1 MPKSQNDIAN
11 ARPFPDV
18 GKEAATDEDEINLID
33 YLRALWKRK
42 YFILLG
48 SVLPALIVGLI
59 FYFGPRNYKVTYVY
73 DVRGW
78 SIYDVRDRSIYDVRG
93 RGIYNVR
100 DQSIY
105 DVRDQSI
112 YDVRDQSVYDVRDQS
127 IYDVSNWSLNEKNYR
142 MFLDKF
148 FSKENIDKIVNRLR
162 ENGLHRYAEEMTKAS
177 TTEDLKNFVDFEVS
191 PPYTDLSK
199 TKITNPVELE
209 QIRQLIAQLLNMTVV
224 GRPKNDIPKISLV
237 IRDNL
242 ENVIS
247 VYMVEEQLTAA
258 ARRLRASIAD
268 IEENS
273 FELQLALKTDKA
285 VLANLKNI
293 KTPVSDGGASNI
305 ALQFDISGKT
315 EYLPVEYQI
324 QATESKITQV
334 EGEFAA
340 SEERYDYYKNL
351 LALNEKLLAEL
362 KNKMSS
368 YYTIQQ
374 FHSFLTAV
382 VNSYESKD
390 LKSYLNSY
398 IKRIENRI
406 SASAPVTEKPNAW
419 AVSKGTAKK
428 IAIVFAIALMLS
440 MFAAFLLEGLKKSQA
455 QAS

>member
-1 MPKSQNDIAN
+1 MSSSENDGSNRQTPGSVVQEGAN
-11 ARPFPDV
+11 FY
-18 GKEAATDEDEINLID
+18 EDEINLMD
-33 YLRALWKRK
+33 YFIILWRRK
-42 YFILLG
+42 CFILLG

-59 FYFGPRNYKVTYVY
+59 LFSWPRKYKVTYIYDVTGRSTY
-73 DVRGW
+73 DVRGR
-78 SIYDVRDRSIYDVRG
+78 STYDVRDRST
-93 RGIYNVR
+93 
-100 DQSIY
+100 Y
-105 DVRDQSI
+105 DVRDRST
-112 YDVRDQSVYDVRDQS
+112 YDVRDRS

-247 VYMVEEQLTAA
+247 VYTVEQQFTAA
-258 ARRLRASIAD
+258 ARRLRASVAD

-273 FELQLALKTDKA
+273 FELQLALKTGKA
-285 VLANLKNI
+285 VLAKLKNI
-293 KTPVSDGGASNI
+293 KTPASDGGVSSI

-334 EGEFAA
+334 EGEIAA
-340 SEERYDYYKNL
+340 NEERYGYYKNL

-362 KNKMSS
+362 KNKTSS

-374 FHSFLTAV
+374 FHSFLTAL
-382 VNSYESKD
+382 VNSYESKE

-406 SASAPVTEKPNAW
+406 STSAPVAGKPSIS
-419 AVSKGTAKK
+419 AVARGTAKK
-428 IAIVFAIALMLS
+428 SGIVLAILLMIS
-440 MFAAFLLEGLKKSQA
+440 IFAAFLLESLQKGRVE
-455 QAS
+455 AS

>member
-1 MPKSQNDIAN
+1 MPKSQNDISN

-18 GKEAATDEDEINLID
+18 GKEAATNEDEINLID

-48 SVLPALIVGLI
+48 SVLPAFIVGLI
-59 FYFGPRNYKVTYVY
+59 LFFSPRNYEVTYVY
-73 DVRGW
+73 DVK
-78 SIYDVRDRSIYDVRG
+78 DRSIYDVKDRS
-93 RGIYNVR
+93 IYNVKDRSVYDMR
-100 DQSIY
+100 DQSGY
-105 DVRDQSI
+105 DMRNRS
-112 YDVRDQSVYDVRDQS
+112 
-127 IYDVSNWSLNEKNYR
+127 YDVSNWNLDEKNYNVL
-142 MFLDKF
+142 LDRF
-148 FSKENIDKIVNRLR
+148 YSKENLNKITNKLR
-162 ENGLHRYAEEMTKAS
+162 ENGLNRYAKLIS
-177 TTEDLKNFVDFEVS
+177 RGGGYPKKFVHFDVW
-191 PPYTDLSK
+191 PPYTDIPRA
-199 TKITNPVELE
+199 KITETAQLE
-209 QIRQLIAQLLNMTVV
+209 HIRQLNAQLLNMTIVA
-224 GRPKNDIPKISLV
+224 RPKDDIYTISSV

-285 VLANLKNI
+285 VLAKLKNI
-293 KTPVSDGGASNI
+293 KNPVSDGGTNNI

-324 QATESKITQV
+324 QATESKITQA
-334 EGEFAA
+334 EGEIAA
-340 SEERYDYYKNL
+340 NEERYGYYKNL

-362 KNKMSS
+362 KNKTSS

-382 VNSYESKD
+382 VNSYESKE

-406 SASAPVTEKPNAW
+406 SASAPVTEKPNVW

>member
-1 MPKSQNDIAN
+1 MESSQSRVANTQPVPNDV
-11 ARPFPDV
+11 R
-18 GKEAATDEDEINLID
+18 EAANIYEDEINLID
-33 YLRALWKRK
+33 YFLVLWKRK
-42 YFILLG
+42 SLILLG

-59 FYFGPRNYKVTYVY
+59 LFFSPRNYKVTYVY

-78 SIYDVRDRSIYDVRG
+78 SIYDVRD
-93 RGIYNVR
+93 
-100 DQSIY
+100 QSI
-105 DVRDQSI
+105 
-112 YDVRDQSVYDVRDQS
+112 YDVRDQS

-162 ENGLHRYAEEMTKAS
+162 ENGLHRYAEQMTKAS
-177 TTEDLKNFVDFEVS
+177 TTEGLKKFVDFEVS
-191 PPYTDLSK
+191 PPYMDLTSA
-199 TKITNPVELE
+199 KITDPVELVRSLE
-209 QIRQLIAQLLNMTVV
+209 QIRQLSAQLLNMTVV

-247 VYMVEEQLTAA
+247 VYTVEQQLTAA
-258 ARRLRASIAD
+258 ARRLRASVAEN
-268 IEENS
+268 EENS

-285 VLANLKNI
+285 VLAKLKNI
-293 KTPVSDGGASNI
+293 KTPVSDGGASSI

-334 EGEFAA
+334 EGEIAA
-340 SEERYDYYKNL
+340 NEERYGYYKNL

-362 KNKMSS
+362 KNKTSS

-374 FHSFLTAV
+374 FHSFLTAL
-382 VNSYESKD
+382 VNSYESKE

-406 SASAPVTEKPNAW
+406 SASAPVTGKPSVS
-419 AVSKGTAKK
+419 AVARGTAKK
-428 IAIVFAIALMLS
+428 SGIVLAISLMIS
-440 MFAAFLLEGLKKSQA
+440 IFAAFLLEGIQKSQGVTA
-455 QAS
+455 K

>member
-1 MPKSQNDIAN
+1 MESSQSRVANTQPVPNDV
-11 ARPFPDV
+11 R
-18 GKEAATDEDEINLID
+18 EAANIYEDEINLID
-33 YLRALWKRK
+33 YFLVLWKRK
-42 YFILLG
+42 SLILLG

-59 FYFGPRNYKVTYVY
+59 LFFSPRNYKVTYVY

-78 SIYDVRDRSIYDVRG
+78 SI
-93 RGIYNVR
+93 
-100 DQSIY
+100 
-105 DVRDQSI
+105 
-112 YDVRDQSVYDVRDQS
+112 YDVRDQS

-162 ENGLHRYAEEMTKAS
+162 ENGLHRYAEQMTKAS
-177 TTEDLKNFVDFEVS
+177 TTEGLKKFVDFEVS
-191 PPYTDLSK
+191 PPYMDLTSA
-199 TKITNPVELE
+199 KITDPVELVRSLE
-209 QIRQLIAQLLNMTVV
+209 QIRQLSAQLLNMTVV

-247 VYMVEEQLTAA
+247 VYTVEEQLTVA

-285 VLANLKNI
+285 VLAKLKNI
-293 KTPVSDGGASNI
+293 KTPVSDGGASSI

-334 EGEFAA
+334 EGEIAA
-340 SEERYDYYKNL
+340 NEERYGYYKNL

-362 KNKMSS
+362 KNKTSS

-374 FHSFLTAV
+374 FHSFLTAL
-382 VNSYESKD
+382 VNSYESKE

-406 SASAPVTEKPNAW
+406 SASAPVTGKPSVS
-419 AVSKGTAKK
+419 AVARGTAKK
-428 IAIVFAIALMLS
+428 SGIVLAISLMIS
-440 MFAAFLLEGLKKSQA
+440 IFAAFLLEGIQKSQGVTA
-455 QAS
+455 K

>member
-1 MPKSQNDIAN
+1 MSSSENEGSNRQTPGSVVQEEAN
-11 ARPFPDV
+11 FY
-18 GKEAATDEDEINLID
+18 EDEINLMD
-33 YLRALWKRK
+33 YFIILWRRK

-73 DVRGW
+73 DVRGR
-78 SIYDVRDRSIYDVRG
+78 STYDVRGRSTYDVRDRSIYDVRD
-93 RGIYNVR
+93 R
-100 DQSIY
+100 SI
-105 DVRDQSI
+105 
-112 YDVRDQSVYDVRDQS
+112 YDVRDQS

-142 MFLDKF
+142 MFLNKF

-162 ENGLHRYAEEMTKAS
+162 ENGLHRYAKQMTKAS
-177 TTEDLKNFVDFEVS
+177 TTEGLKKFVDFEVS
-191 PPYTDLSK
+191 PPYMDLSK
-199 TKITNPVELE
+199 IKVIDPAKLE
-209 QIRQLIAQLLNMTVV
+209 QIRQLSAQLLNMTVV

-247 VYMVEEQLTAA
+247 VYTVEQQLTAA
-258 ARRLRASIAD
+258 ARRLRASVAN

-285 VLANLKNI
+285 VLAKLKNI
-293 KTPVSDGGASNI
+293 KTPTSDGGVSNI

-334 EGEFAA
+334 EGEIAA
-340 SEERYDYYKNL
+340 NEERYGYYKNL

-362 KNKMSS
+362 KNKTSS

-374 FHSFLTAV
+374 FHSFLTAL
-382 VNSYESKD
+382 VNSYESKE
-390 LKSYLNSY
+390 LKNYLNSY

-406 SASAPVTEKPNAW
+406 STSAPVTGKPSVS
-419 AVSKGTAKK
+419 AVARGTAKK
-428 IAIVFAIALMLS
+428 SGIVFAVSLMIS
-440 MFAAFLLEGLKKSQA
+440 IFAAFLLEGIQKSQA

>member
-1 MPKSQNDIAN
+1 MTELHNDITN
-11 ARPFPDV
+11 EQPVSPMDPQENDV
-18 GKEAATDEDEINLID
+18 YEDEINLMGYI
-33 YLRALWKRK
+33 LVLWKYK
-42 YFILLG
+42 WLILLG

-73 DVRGW
+73 DVRGR
-78 SIYDVRDRSIYDVRG
+78 SIYDVRNRSTYDGGRSTYDVRDRSTYDVR
-93 RGIYNVR
+93 
-100 DQSIY
+100 S
-105 DVRDQSI
+105 
-112 YDVRDQSVYDVRDQS
+112 QS

-162 ENGLHRYAEEMTKAS
+162 ENGLHRYAEQMTKAS
-177 TTEDLKNFVDFEVS
+177 TTEGLKKFVDFEVS
-191 PPYTDLSK
+191 PPYMDLTSA
-199 TKITNPVELE
+199 KITDPVELE
-209 QIRQLIAQLLNMTVV
+209 QIRQLSAQLLNMTIV

-247 VYMVEEQLTAA
+247 VYMVEQQLTAA
-258 ARRLRASIAD
+258 ARRLRASVAD

-285 VLANLKNI
+285 VLAKLKNV
-293 KTPVSDGGASNI
+293 KTPVSDGGASSI

-324 QATESKITQV
+324 QATESKTIRV
-334 EGEFAA
+334 EGQIAA
-340 SEERYDYYKNL
+340 NEENRSCYRDL

-362 KNKMSS
+362 KGKMAS

-374 FHSFLTAV
+374 FHSFLTAL
-382 VNSYESKD
+382 VNSYESKE

-398 IKRIENRI
+398 IKKIENRI
-406 SASAPVTEKPNAW
+406 SASAPVTEKPNVW
-419 AVSKGTAKK
+419 AVSKGTVKK
-428 IAIVFAIALMLS
+428 SAIVFVIALMLS
-440 MFAAFLLEGLKKSQA
+440 VFTAFLLEGLKKSQA

>member
-1 MPKSQNDIAN
+1 MESSQSRVANTQPVPNDV
-11 ARPFPDV
+11 R
-18 GKEAATDEDEINLID
+18 EAANIYEDEINLID
-33 YLRALWKRK
+33 YFLVLWKRK
-42 YFILLG
+42 SLILLG

-59 FYFGPRNYKVTYVY
+59 LFFSPRNYKVTYVY

-78 SIYDVRDRSIYDVRG
+78 SIYDVRD
-93 RGIYNVR
+93 
-100 DQSIY
+100 QSI
-105 DVRDQSI
+105 
-112 YDVRDQSVYDVRDQS
+112 YDVRDQS

-162 ENGLHRYAEEMTKAS
+162 ENGLHRYAEQMTKAS
-177 TTEDLKNFVDFEVS
+177 TTEGLKKFVDFEVS
-191 PPYTDLSK
+191 PPYMDLTSA
-199 TKITNPVELE
+199 KITDPVELVRSLE
-209 QIRQLIAQLLNMTVV
+209 QIRQLSAQLLNMTVV

-247 VYMVEEQLTAA
+247 VYTVEQQLTAA
-258 ARRLRASIAD
+258 ARRLRASVAEN
-268 IEENS
+268 EENS

-285 VLANLKNI
+285 VLAKLKNI
-293 KTPVSDGGASNI
+293 KTPVSDGGASSI

-334 EGEFAA
+334 EGEIAA
-340 SEERYDYYKNL
+340 NEERYGYYKNL

-362 KNKMSS
+362 KNKTSS

-374 FHSFLTAV
+374 FHSFLTAL
-382 VNSYESKD
+382 VNSYESKE

-406 SASAPVTEKPNAW
+406 SASAPVTGKPSVS
-419 AVSKGTAKK
+419 AVAKGTAKK
-428 IAIVFAIALMLS
+428 SGIVLAISLMIS
-440 MFAAFLLEGLKKSQA
+440 IFAAFLLEGIQKSQGVTA
-455 QAS
+455 K

>member
-1 MPKSQNDIAN
+1 MESSQSRVANTQPVPNDV
-11 ARPFPDV
+11 R
-18 GKEAATDEDEINLID
+18 EAANIYEDEINLID
-33 YLRALWKRK
+33 YFLVLWKRK
-42 YFILLG
+42 SLILLG

-59 FYFGPRNYKVTYVY
+59 LFFSPRNYKVTYVY

-78 SIYDVRDRSIYDVRG
+78 SIYDIRDRSIYDVRG
-93 RGIYNVR
+93 R
-100 DQSIY
+100 SIY
-105 DVRDQSI
+105 DVRDRSI
-112 YDVRDQSVYDVRDQS
+112 YDVRDQS

-162 ENGLHRYAEEMTKAS
+162 ENGLHRYAEQMTKAS
-177 TTEDLKNFVDFEVS
+177 TTEGLKKFVDFEVS
-191 PPYTDLSK
+191 PPYMDLTSA
-199 TKITNPVELE
+199 KITDPVELVRSLE
-209 QIRQLIAQLLNMTVV
+209 QIRQLSAQLLNMTVV

-247 VYMVEEQLTAA
+247 VYTVEQQLTAA
-258 ARRLRASIAD
+258 ARRLRASVAEN
-268 IEENS
+268 EENS

-285 VLANLKNI
+285 VLAKLKNI
-293 KTPVSDGGASNI
+293 KTPVSDGGASSI

-334 EGEFAA
+334 EGEIAA
-340 SEERYDYYKNL
+340 NEERYGYYKNL

-362 KNKMSS
+362 KNKTSS

-374 FHSFLTAV
+374 FHSFLTAL
-382 VNSYESKD
+382 VNSYESKE

-406 SASAPVTEKPNAW
+406 SASAPVTGKPSVS
-419 AVSKGTAKK
+419 AVARGTAKK
-428 IAIVFAIALMLS
+428 SGIVLAISLMIS
-440 MFAAFLLEGLKKSQA
+440 IFAAFLLEGIQKSQGVTA
-455 QAS
+455 K